1 MSFIN
6 PAFIRAAVLF
16 VALFF
21 FGSLTTFAQEGEPVV
36 IDEVIAQA
44 GDGVVTLS
52 QLKREIAE
60 QIETLIQL
68 GKSRAD
74 AEKEVAEKKGQLI
87 VILID
92 DILLVQK
99 GKELSLSEEVEVE
112 VNRRLLEIGRQQG
125 INTIEEL
132 YKQMRASNVDPEAI
146 KQRFRVGIMR
156 DMVLS
161 RDVDARIYFNLS
173 DKELKDY
180 FEKHP
185 DKFKKQE
192 EVKLSEI
199 FLSFAGR
206 SEADVKKKAEQLV
219 AQIRGGA
226 DFASLAATNS
236 ERTDASGNRTAPK
249 DKGYVGAFTL
259 DQLLPLFVDAIKGVK
274 VGGVTDPITVDEGL
288 EILRVD
294 ERIAGSDKPTF
305 EENRIRQEITK
316 ERAPQERKKY
326 VENLRAESYVKIA
339 KDYQPLVANLLATP
353 TAPAAASTTDKK
365 KDKEKNKKPK

>member
-6 PAFIRAAVLF
+6 PAFIRAAVIF
-16 VALFF
+16 VALFLF
-21 FGSLTTFAQEGEPVV
+21 SSVTTFAQEGEPVV

-44 GDGVVTLS
+44 NDGVITLS
-52 QLKREIAE
+52 QFKREIAE
-60 QIETLIQL
+60 QIETLMQL
-68 GKSRAD
+68 GKSKAD
-74 AEKEVAEKKGQLI
+74 AEKEVEGKKGQLI

-92 DILLVQK
+92 DILLMQK
-99 GKELSLSEEVEVE
+99 GKELGLSEDVEAE

-132 YKQMRASNVDPEAI
+132 YKQMRASNVEPEAI
-146 KQRFRVGIMR
+146 KQRFRIGIMR

-173 DKELKDY
+173 DKELKEY

-206 SEADVKKKAEQLV
+206 NEEDVKKKAEQIV

-226 DFASLAATNS
+226 DFANLAATYS
-236 ERTDASGNRTAPK
+236 ERTDQQGNRTAPK
-249 DKGYVGAFTL
+249 DKGFVGAFTL

-274 VGGVTDPITVDEGL
+274 AGGVTEPIKVDEGL

-305 EENRIRQEITK
+305 EENRVRQAIMQ

-339 KDYQPLVANLLATP
+339 KDYQPLVANLLASPTTP
-353 TAPAAASTTDKK
+353 TAASTTDKK
-365 KDKEKNKKPK
+365 KDKDKNKKPK